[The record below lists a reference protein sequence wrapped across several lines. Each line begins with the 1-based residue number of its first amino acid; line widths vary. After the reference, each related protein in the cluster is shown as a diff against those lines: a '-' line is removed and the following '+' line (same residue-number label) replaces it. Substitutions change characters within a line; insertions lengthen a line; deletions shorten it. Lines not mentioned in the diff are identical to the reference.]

1 MLCYVLHDYIIGL
14 SSYHTCTY
22 MHTSMFHSI
31 IGVSVGFG
39 SPTYT
44 ASESD
49 CFTSVNV
56 SLLAGSTDIPL
67 NFNLTTTSSSA
78 AAQAGQDFVSVFR
91 MPVTINPRSEA
102 AQVNI
107 QLLDDNIFEKDP
119 ESFVAL
125 LEPGGEDLPQGV
137 TIDNNTTNIYIED
150 NDFFTT
156 QGE

>member
-1 MLCYVLHDYIIGL
+1 MQYSIPLHHACINVPFHY
-14 SSYHTCTY
+14 T
-22 MHTSMFHSI
+22 MHASIFHSI
-31 IGVSVGFG
+31 TGVSVGFG

-67 NFNLTTTSSSA
+67 NLNFTTTSSSA
-78 AAQAGQDFVSVFR
+78 ATQAGQDFVSVFR
-91 MPVTINPRSEA
+91 MPVIINPGSKA
-102 AQVNI
+102 AEVNI
-107 QLLDDNIFEKDP
+107 QLLDDNLFEKDP
-119 ESFVAL
+119 ESFMAL
-125 LEPGGEDLPQGV
+125 LEPGGEGLPQGV

-150 NDFFTT
+150 NDFFIT

>member
-1 MLCYVLHDYIIGL
+1 
-14 SSYHTCTY
+14 
-22 MHTSMFHSI
+22 MHASMFHSI

-39 SPTYT
+39 SSSYT

-78 AAQAGQDFVSVFR
+78 SAQAGQDFVSVFR
-91 MPVTINPRSEA
+91 MPVTINPRIEA
-102 AQVNI
+102 AEVNI
-107 QLLDDNIFEKDP
+107 QLLDDNLFEKDP
-119 ESFVAL
+119 ESFMVL
-125 LEPGGEDLPQGV
+125 LEPGGEGLPQGV